1 MGVLHVNVSFRLG
14 AIRVALL
21 RGHIYYQSDW
31 GPSDLGL
38 DCLCADLSCLFV
50 ASARGRGWEVAN
62 SPKRGSHKEATGSA
76 MEKSGGRGLKTLI
89 GRPVLQW
96 QCLHQ

>member
-38 DCLCADLSCLFV
+38 DCLCADLSL
-50 ASARGRGWEVAN
+50 
-62 SPKRGSHKEATGSA
+62 
-76 MEKSGGRGLKTLI
+76 
-89 GRPVLQW
+89 
-96 QCLHQ
+96 